1 MSNKQYELTD
11 SFKDSISP
19 AKDIAIDF
27 GELLLD
33 STMDESLLKQIPIL
47 STAINLYSF
56 SSKLLYHIE
65 LMKLLAF
72 IKRVSENIDTET
84 EKDKL
89 LEKINKDKKKYN
101 ESLQQMIYILSQ
113 YSNTEKAD
121 ILGRFYVAFLKGWI
135 DIEKLQ
141 MYADLINQLMP
152 NELKYMIREIYG
164 AKYTADIKFGYKA
177 ASVRRLVALGLCYE
191 EITAQS
197 SPLMDHGVEVS
208 ISRYL
213 HLTAFGNTFFRIAA
227 GK

>member
-33 STMDESLLKQIPIL
+33 SKMDESLLKEIPIL

-72 IKRVSENIDTET
+72 IKRVSENVDTEI

-113 YSNTEKAD
+113 YSNNEKAD

-135 DIEKLQ
+135 DIKELQ

-152 NELKYMIREIYG
+152 NELKYMIDEIYG
-164 AKYTADIKFGYKA
+164 AKYSADLKFGYKA

-191 EITAQS
+191 EIRAHS
-197 SPLMDHGVEVS
+197 SPLMAHGVEIS
-208 ISRYL
+208 ISRSW
-213 HLTAFGNTFFRIAA
+213 HLTAFGETFFRIAA